1 MDRGRKG
8 RRAKATQGGGSEARK
23 EKGGKAE
30 KTKVESKEGGSDEGR
45 WKREPAPR
53 TTLKNR
59 GCNSSALKTIL
70 FS

>member
-23 EKGGKAE
+23 EEGAKAE
-30 KTKVESKEGGSDEGR
+30 KTKEERKERGSDEGR
-45 WKREPAPR
+45 WKRELAPR

-59 GCNSSALKTIL
+59 GCNSSALKTML

>member
-23 EKGGKAE
+23 ENGGKAE
-30 KTKVESKEGGSDEGR
+30 KTKEERKEGGSDEGR
-45 WKREPAPR
+45 WKRESARR

-59 GCNSSALKTIL
+59 GCNSSALKTML